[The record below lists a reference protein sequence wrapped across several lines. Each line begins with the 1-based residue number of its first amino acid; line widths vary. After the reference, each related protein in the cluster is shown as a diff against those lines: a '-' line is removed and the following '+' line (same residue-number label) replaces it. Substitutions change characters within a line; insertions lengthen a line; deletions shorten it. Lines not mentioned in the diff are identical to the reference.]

1 MGYLRNLKW
10 QIAVLLG
17 HENLLKKKRLRAK
30 RTHIAE
36 DDEERELEKRYSYSF
51 IDRNVRRKLRLWLSR
66 TEMDA
71 IALLFDSLSETYPG
85 QRLTRIEFL
94 HMVMQSSGSSS
105 ERPEPLTKTDVNDI
119 LALFE
124 HAKTIHRDYEYIIP
138 GKHHP
143 YVKERYKKKRWYRLK
158 RKYLG
163 EKWVQNPK
171 TVPEE
176 SPLDPEEERQR
187 DMERDSI
194 DLHELLLAFSF
205 WKRIEVAG
213 EILDGMDDITFY
225 FFLFEAGS
233 KLRLM
238 EGEFA
243 MAMRTLLEAVYISD
257 YEDPIGIP
265 TDCDP
270 DEYERQKAKE
280 NIIADLEELDRNF
293 LMDTKSLEMERK
305 KKKLVERYLD
315 CVYDDID
322 QAEMQVLDKEDIE
335 VWLHDNPEALAEF
348 TNNDGESILDHALQ
362 DAHIKQG
369 DIDREHFYAFMENSH
384 ILTHELCLRL
394 EIKLFELSSK
404 IAQEI
409 FDLKTRRSVRLQE
422 FRQFLRES
430 PDKRLAS
437 MIVRVSR
444 AIRMEY
450 QRISPRARQ
459 ALIQVLRYQVKKP
472 KFATPK
478 DPGEALKQRK
488 QLQSPSLTDLRKRYA
503 DRSPLERL
511 RLEPLPEAI
520 EDEVAT
526 TYSVYSSTYSEAS
539 SRHSEK

>member
-1 MGYLRNLKW
+1 
-10 QIAVLLG
+10 
-17 HENLLKKKRLRAK
+17 
-30 RTHIAE
+30 
-36 DDEERELEKRYSYSF
+36 
-51 IDRNVRRKLRLWLSR
+51 
-66 TEMDA
+66 
-71 IALLFDSLSETYPG
+71 
-85 QRLTRIEFL
+85 
-94 HMVMQSSGSSS
+94 
-105 ERPEPLTKTDVNDI
+105 
-119 LALFE
+119 
-124 HAKTIHRDYEYIIP
+124 
-138 GKHHP
+138 
-143 YVKERYKKKRWYRLK
+143 
-158 RKYLG
+158 
-163 EKWVQNPK
+163 
-171 TVPEE
+171 
-176 SPLDPEEERQR
+176 
-187 DMERDSI
+187 
-194 DLHELLLAFSF
+194 
-205 WKRIEVAG
+205 
-213 EILDGMDDITFY
+213 
-225 FFLFEAGS
+225 
-233 KLRLM
+233 
-238 EGEFA
+238 
-243 MAMRTLLEAVYISD
+243 
-257 YEDPIGIP
+257 
-265 TDCDP
+265 
-270 DEYERQKAKE
+270 
-280 NIIADLEELDRNF
+280 
-293 LMDTKSLEMERK
+293 
-305 KKKLVERYLD
+305 
-315 CVYDDID
+315 
-322 QAEMQVLDKEDIE
+322 MQVLDKEDIE

-348 TNNDGESILDHALQ
+348 TNNDGESILDRALQ

-409 FDLKTRRSVRLQE
+409 FDIKTRRSVRLQE

-539 SRHSEK
+539 SRHSGK